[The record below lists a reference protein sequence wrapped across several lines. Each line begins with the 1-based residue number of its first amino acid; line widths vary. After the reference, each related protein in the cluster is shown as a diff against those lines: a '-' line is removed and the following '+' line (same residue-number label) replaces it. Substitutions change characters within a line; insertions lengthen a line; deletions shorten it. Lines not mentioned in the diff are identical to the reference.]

1 MYINLSRIESFGIT
15 FIEALASNIPIITF
29 NTKGVNEIVKNNING
44 FILDN
49 EDQLLEKIIDVYN
62 NRELLNDMENNLLET
77 AKIYDLNL
85 ATKKIIDSYN
95 NIYNKI

>member
-1 MYINLSRIESFGIT
+1 M
-15 FIEALASNIPIITF
+15 
-29 NTKGVNEIVKNNING
+29 NEIVKNNING